1 MFVDTYTVGMLDTNC
16 YLVGSVEEGEAVIID
31 PGFNTD
37 IEGQNLMKA
46 ADQND
51 LQIKYIV
58 NTHGHPDH
66 TSGNGFI
73 KKATGA
79 SILVHEHD
87 APMLSEGGRNLA
99 VLFGFSIAPSSPDRL
114 LHDGDIIEVGSVR
127 LKVIYTPGHSKGSI
141 SLLSNGVVFTGDA
154 LFAGSIGRYDL
165 PGGSYKELMDSIKNK
180 LAVLPDQT
188 KVYPGH
194 GPASTIGEEKMTNP
208 FL

>member
-31 PGFNTD
+31 PGFNTN